1 MTSAT
6 SQPFKVDFL
15 KYLTGFLKYL
25 RLQDQL
31 SKQLGLGGRGKFKA
45 TNPVSHQV
53 QDSPRLLLLLL
64 FSSLFKGRCRGNGV
78 LNACFLWYSSLFL
91 KGGK

>member
-45 TNPVSHQV
+45 TNPVPPGSGL
-53 QDSPRLLLLLL
+53 SKAFIIIIIF
-64 FSSLFKGRCRGNGV
+64 FSL
-78 LNACFLWYSSLFL
+78 
-91 KGGK
+91 